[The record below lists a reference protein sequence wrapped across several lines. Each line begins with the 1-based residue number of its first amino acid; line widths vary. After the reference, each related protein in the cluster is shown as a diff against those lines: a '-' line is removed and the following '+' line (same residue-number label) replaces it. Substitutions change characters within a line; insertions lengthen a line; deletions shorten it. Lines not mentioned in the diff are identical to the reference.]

1 MEDKKEHLSGLGGI
15 LELVRSKSL
24 GLFKKDNLILMI
36 LAGILLFIIALPTKE
51 TEKESP
57 SITENINQS
66 GNLSAENV
74 PVVDFTGMALASG
87 DSVFSKEGGQ
97 QAESLQMDGLQMEGL
112 QMADLQNTYG
122 QTLERQLEE
131 VLSSVEGVGKVKT
144 MITFACSQEYIL
156 EKESLVNRSNTV
168 EKDSQGGNRTVTQ
181 YQAEDTTVYSSTSG
195 ENIPYVTKTVSPR
208 VEGVLVVAQGAGS
221 GTVNR
226 NITEVVQA
234 LFGLEVHKVKVVPMK
249 AD

>member
-97 QAESLQMDGLQMEGL
+97 QAESLQMDGLQM
-112 QMADLQNTYG
+112 ADLQNTYG

-181 YQAEDTTVYSSTSG
+181 YQAEDTTVYSNNSEES
-195 ENIPYVTKTVSPR
+195 IPYVTKTLSPR
-208 VEGVLVVAQGAGS
+208 VEGVLVVAQGAGN

>member
-97 QAESLQMDGLQMEGL
+97 QAESLQMDGL

-208 VEGVLVVAQGAGS
+208 VEGVLVVAQGAGN

>member
-1 MEDKKEHLSGLGGI
+1 MEDKKEHLSGPGSI
-15 LELVRSKSL
+15 LEFVRGKSL

-57 SITENINQS
+57 SITESINQS

-87 DSVFSKEGGQ
+87 DDVFSKEGGQ
-97 QAESLQMDGLQMEGL
+97 QTESLQMEGL

-181 YQAEDTTVYSSTSG
+181 YQAEDTTVYSNNSEES
-195 ENIPYVTKTVSPR
+195 IPYVTKTLSPR
-208 VEGVLVVAQGAGS
+208 VEGVLVVAQGAGN

-234 LFGLEVHKVKVVPMK
+234 LFGLEIHKVKVVPMK